1 MNERTLRSAFER
13 DFQGF
18 TCSSGSRFRDKFA
31 VVYNSR
37 GGKHL
42 EKVGEANQYEMI
54 QSHRDS
60 CDLHKILE
68 RCMSTGDLS
77 ALQRMQGVFTD
88 LTGYPADSRAFY
100 DVMHKAKFIYEG
112 LDTKVKSLYPSFDAF
127 LENFANQQNISAFL
141 ESVTEKVNVT
151 PSEGGENNES

>member
-1 MNERTLRSAFER
+1 MNERKLCSAFKR
-13 DFQGF
+13 DIQGS

-31 VVYNSR
+31 VVFTSR

-42 EKVGEANQYEMI
+42 EKVGDTNQYQMI

-77 ALQRMQGVFTD
+77 ALQKMQGVFTD

-112 LDTKVKSLYPSFDAF
+112 LDTKVKSLYPTFDSF
-127 LENFANQQNISAFL
+127 LENFAGEISTHTII
-141 ESVTEKVNVT
+141 TEL
-151 PSEGGENNES
+151 